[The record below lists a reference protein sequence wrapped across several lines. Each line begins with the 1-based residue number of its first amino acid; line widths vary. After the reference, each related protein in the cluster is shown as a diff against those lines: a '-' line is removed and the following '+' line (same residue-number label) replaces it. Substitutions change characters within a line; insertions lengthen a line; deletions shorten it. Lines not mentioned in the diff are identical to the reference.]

1 MATMAFDDTTVM
13 FEDCENALIPTIR
26 ILPGGM
32 VDVALSEFGATL
44 VDVYLDGAPSPLPPN
59 EHVDSAPSS

>member
-1 MATMAFDDTTVM
+1 MMI
-13 FEDCENALIPTIR
+13 EDCENALIPTIR